1 MDSEIQELWIQYPN
15 MDRPLLD
22 YIGVRDLFF
31 PLVHPG
37 HDEVV
42 NGDYHAFVNL
52 AILPDWLLNDDL
64 ALKVLELK

>member
-1 MDSEIQELWIQYPN
+1 

-22 YIGVRDLFF
+22 YMGVRDLFF

-42 NGDYHAFVNL
+42 NGVYHAVVNL